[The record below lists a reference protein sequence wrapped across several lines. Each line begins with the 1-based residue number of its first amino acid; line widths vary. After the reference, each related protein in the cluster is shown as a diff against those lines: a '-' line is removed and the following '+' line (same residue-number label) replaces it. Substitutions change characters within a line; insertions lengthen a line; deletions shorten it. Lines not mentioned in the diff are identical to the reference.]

1 MFCTQRRDLTACVN
15 GVSNHLKKW
24 SFGQIPF
31 MSLSGPMLFWAVDHL
46 WPIAYMAQS
55 VPVSPGSRWQ
65 MTRCCLDVLLWLKK
79 HSWYSCDSGKNEIL
93 TTTAVFKKKKRK
105 EKKKQCCFYYVSHKT
120 FIVPIVVLCWCL
132 NITTE
137 YAVLANKMSTC
148 WLRSYSCYDEIKNWK
163 HDKHCLLD
171 FITLSLCGA
180 NVSSLR
186 INNLN
191 CWELIQRHLSLS
203 KNCNFHLYFTL
214 TSTERTPQKTGHW
227 ESSLSWMDNGQQ
239 RTVMCPCVIICTYK
253 NSCNRITVKT
263 ITNHHC
269 NWLD

>member
-1 MFCTQRRDLTACVN
+1 MGYPIIWRNDLLDRFPLWVYQDQCC
-15 GVSNHLKKW
+15 
-24 SFGQIPF
+24 
-31 MSLSGPMLFWAVDHL
+31 SGL
-46 WPIAYMAQS
+46 
-55 VPVSPGSRWQ
+55 
-65 MTRCCLDVLLWLKK
+65 
-79 HSWYSCDSGKNEIL
+79 L
-93 TTTAVFKKKKRK
+93 TTYGPLLTWHNLCQCPLAPVDKWPVAVLMFSYGWRVILDTPVIQVKMKFSPPLQSSR
-105 EKKKQCCFYYVSHKT
+105 KKKQCCFYYVSHKT

-148 WLRSYSCYDEIKNWK
+148 WLRSYSCYDEIKKWK

-203 KNCNFHLYFTL
+203 KNCNFHLTVLHFNQHR
-214 TSTERTPQKTGHW
+214 EKPPEDW
-227 ESSLSWMDNGQQ
+227 SLGELFVMNGQW
-239 RTVMCPCVIICTYK
+239 TAKDCYVSCPCVIICTYK